1 MREGARY
8 TRFELFVRLRRQDE
22 QMILNAILH
31 AAISSARDAPVEGQL
46 EIAEGLRAE
55 KVLYDCRMRSRLEAA
70 VFNGPG
76 VAGRS
81 LLPRVHPS
89 VHGLSIEQ
97 QNPASRPLLRSQC
110 VRIAICADANQR

>member
-55 KVLYDCRMRSRLEAA
+55 KVLYDRRMRSRLEAA
-70 VFNGPG
+70 VLDDPG
-76 VAGRS
+76 IARPS
-81 LLPRVHPS
+81 LLPRFHPA
-89 VHGLSIEQ
+89 VHGLSIHHQ
-97 QNPASRPLLRSQC
+97 HPTTHPPLTTHP
-110 VRIAICADANQR
+110 